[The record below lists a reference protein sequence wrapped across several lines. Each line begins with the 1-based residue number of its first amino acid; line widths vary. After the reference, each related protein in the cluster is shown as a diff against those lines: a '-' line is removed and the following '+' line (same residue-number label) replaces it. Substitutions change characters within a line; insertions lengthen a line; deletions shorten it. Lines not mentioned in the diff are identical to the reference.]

1 MKIFLNPVARI
12 TLGLVSLTVSLLLAA
27 QLIGLLP
34 DRADVEL
41 EARKKL
47 CEALAM
53 QLSWSA
59 SRNDVRSIQNT
70 LDAVVQRNDEL
81 LSAAFLTAQDVVK
94 ASAGEHEDHWEQRS
108 DGSSTSTQVQVPIFH
123 NGASWGVVQLSF
135 LPLKG
140 SSGWLLLTQSAYTAM
155 IFVALMGFL
164 FYFVFLRRALR
175 ELDPSAVIPDRVRA
189 AFDVLAEGLFIV
201 DDEGRIVLANSAF
214 CDLTGLDPENLVG
227 ADASRLGWLS
237 PESGSKLDSFP
248 WEEALMDGKARLS
261 VPMMVFSKE
270 GENRAL
276 MVNGSP
282 ILDGQGKPRGALA
295 TFDDVTVLERRNTDL
310 KRTLDNLNKSRA
322 EVKRQ
327 NEELRYLATRDSLT
341 GCLNRRAAFERF
353 DHMLDA
359 AARDGSSLSC
369 IMADID
375 HFKEVNDRYGHT
387 AGDKVIQFVAKIMHK
402 SVGSSDIVAR
412 YGGEEFCVIMPGR
425 DAAEAW
431 QLAEK
436 IRTEIKE
443 RFVEKFSS
451 SRKLTISLG
460 VATHSAEVDS
470 PIAFIN
476 RADEALYLSKSSGR
490 NKVSTWD
497 EVVAQSAQKG
507 SEEDPNDK
515 SMLIEVPDFS
525 QAMTHIATMRGK
537 KSSFG
542 KSDDEWKS
550 SDEVVGMPNRMLFY
564 DRVGQAVTAARR
576 EQDFV
581 GILNVGIDIVQF
593 TNGDSESIT
602 DESISQKAFV
612 KIGEILHQVNSAEG
626 LDGSLGGITVSRLA
640 GAEYGLTLTGLS
652 SSESVTWVIQ
662 KLFDSF
668 KAPLLIDGKNIYAD
682 CTVGASLYPNDGHDV
697 ETLIR
702 NAVTARQ
709 HAVEKIGRHKYMF
722 FAQEMNQQSYR
733 QMQLESEMRDAIGN
747 GELVLYYQPAFDVQT
762 RRITNLEALVRWNH
776 PQQGL
781 LGPQEFIPIAEHTGY
796 INEIGNWVMREAC
809 SQMKKWE
816 DQGFNHIRLAVNL
829 SAVQLKSESFVEDT
843 QKIIKF
849 TGVNPSLLELEV
861 TETALMDNVEQA
873 TLILQD
879 FRSMGMHIAIDDFG
893 TGYSSLSHLKH
904 FYIDKL
910 KIDKSFIDDV
920 TRDVRDAAV
929 VSATIAM
936 AKLLGATVTAEG
948 VETEEQLAFL
958 RERECTT
965 VQGHLLSFPVDSK
978 EAARLLSAEAN
989 NNKVQPQAKKKVSKS
1004 DSTQVLE
1011 SLVE

>member
-1 MKIFLNPVARI
+1 MNIFRNPVVRI

-34 DRADVEL
+34 DRVDIEL

-70 LDAVVQRNDEL
+70 IESVVDRNDEL
-81 LSAAFLTAQDVVK
+81 LSAAFLTGQNVIK
-94 ASAGEHEDHWEQRS
+94 ASAGDHENYWEQRS
-108 DGSSTSTQVQVPIFH
+108 DESSTSTQVQVPIFH
-123 NGASWGVVQLSF
+123 NGKRWGVVQLSF

-140 SSGWLLLTQSAYTAM
+140 SSGWLLFTQSAYTAM

-164 FYFVFLRRALR
+164 FFFVFLRRVLR

-201 DDEGRIVLANSAF
+201 DDECRIVLANSAF
-214 CDLTGLDPENLVG
+214 CEMTDLDPDKIVG
-227 ADASRLGWLS
+227 VNASRLGLLS
-237 PESGSKLDSFP
+237 PESGGRPESFP
-248 WEEALMDGKARLS
+248 WEDALVDGKSILS
-261 VPMMVFSKE
+261 VPMMVYTKD

-295 TFDDVTVLERRNTDL
+295 TFDDVTVLEKRNTDL
-310 KRTLDNLNKSRA
+310 KKTLDNLNKSRA

-353 DHMLDA
+353 DHMLDIA
-359 AARDGSSLSC
+359 AKDGSSLSC

-387 AGDKVIQFVAKIMHK
+387 AGDKVIQFVAKILHK
-402 SVGSSDIVAR
+402 SVESTDIVAR
-412 YGGEEFCVIMPGR
+412 YGGEEFCVIMPGLGADEAR
-425 DAAEAW
+425 QRAEN
-431 QLAEK
+431 
-436 IRTEIKE
+436 IRREVQE

-460 VATHSAEVDS
+460 VATYTEDLES
-470 PIAFIN
+470 PIEFIN
-476 RADEALYLSKSSGR
+476 RADEALYLSKGNGR

-497 EVVAQSAQKG
+497 EVVANSVQI
-507 SEEDPNDK
+507 EDVEDPNDK

-525 QAMTHIATMRGK
+525 QTMTNLATMKGK
-537 KSSFG
+537 PGGFNKP
-542 KSDDEWKS
+542 DNEWKS
-550 SDEVVGMPNRMLFY
+550 SDEIVGMPNRMLFY

-576 EQDFV
+576 ASDHV
-581 GILNVGIDIVQF
+581 GILNLNIDLARF
-593 TNGDSESIT
+593 TNGDSEAVN
-602 DESISQKAFV
+602 DEGLSQQVFV
-612 KIGEILHQVNSAEG
+612 KIGETLHQLDSAQE
-626 LDGSLGGITVSRLA
+626 LDGGLNGITVSRLA
-640 GAEYGLTLTGLS
+640 SAEYGLTLTGLM

-668 KAPLLIDGKNIYAD
+668 KTPFLIDGNNIYAD

-702 NAVTARQ
+702 NAMTARH
-709 HAVEKIGRHKYMF
+709 HAIENIGRHKYMF
-722 FAQEMNQQSYR
+722 FAQEMNKQSFR
-733 QMQLESEMRDAIGN
+733 QMQLESEMRDAIGKD
-747 GELVLYYQPAFDVQT
+747 ELVLYYQPSFNVKT
-762 RRITNLEALVRWNH
+762 GRITSLEALVRWNH
-776 PQQGL
+776 PKQGM

-796 INEIGNWVMREAC
+796 INEIGNWVMHEAC
-809 SQMKKWE
+809 VQMKKWE
-816 DQGFNHIRLAVNL
+816 DLGFTDIRLAVNL

-843 QKIIKF
+843 KKILEL
-849 TGVNPSLLELEV
+849 TGVNPLLLELEV
-861 TETALMDNVEQA
+861 TETALMDDVEHA

-920 TRDVRDAAV
+920 TRDTRDAAV

-936 AKLLGATVTAEG
+936 ANLLGATVTAEG
-948 VETEEQLAFL
+948 VETEEQMAFL
-958 RERECTT
+958 RERQCTA
-965 VQGHLLSFPVDSK
+965 VQGHLLSFPV
-978 EAARLLSAEAN
+978 ASAEASQLLYAEDD
-989 NNKVQPQAKKKVSKS
+989 KRKIRPHVEKALSKS
-1004 DSTQVLE
+1004 DSTEPVA